1 MKKIIVTLLTTI
13 TLLSQTLANDLFLY
27 DSTEKIEFGD
37 VINNKLVVQ
46 PTIIGNT
53 YTLANNLSVTTT
65 TNGTA
70 TYVLPYKIA
79 IFQKDNSSAY
89 FNVTPTEY
97 INSFKLPEVL
107 KIKDSQFNFS
117 FQGELY
123 CVSESIKQTTIA
135 TSMSMIVFDKAT
147 LFVKAGDKFTH
158 VYLVDG
164 KVTVLD
170 NKSKKKKELKP
181 NDYLVITPQVIFS
194 PKESSPRN
202 LGNTFSVKDVEDME
216 KDAHVTEIKA
226 LQTKLSNVLFVNYG
240 TNIFGLKSRQ

>member
-1 MKKIIVTLLTTI
+1 MKKLTALLI
-13 TLLSQTLANDLFLY
+13 LMFVLINYVAANDLFLY
-27 DSTEKIEFGD
+27 DTTEKIELGD
-37 VINNKLVVQ
+37 VVSNKLVVV

-53 YTLANNLSVTTT
+53 YTLNNNLSVVTT
-65 TNGTA
+65 TNSTA
-70 TYVLPYKIA
+70 TYALPYKIVVY
-79 IFQKDNSSAY
+79 QKENSSAF

-97 INSFKLPEVL
+97 VNDFKLPEVL

-123 CVSESIKQTTIA
+123 CASESAKQSVIA
-135 TSMSMIVFDKAT
+135 TSMSTIVFDKAT
-147 LFVKAGDKFTH
+147 LFIKAGDKFTH

-181 NDYLVITPQVIFS
+181 NDYLVITPQATLS
-194 PKESSPRN
+194 PKDSTVRN
-202 LGNTFSVKDVEDME
+202 LGNSFSIKEVEDVE
-216 KDAHVTEIKA
+216 KDAHVVEIKA

-240 TNIFGLKSRQ
+240 TNIFGLKLHQ